1 MQKKTIT
8 RTKISEK
15 ETVNNGRAVLPAPAT
30 PVTPVAPPAPVVK
43 AAKSVPA
50 VKLTPTR
57 DDIARRAYEL
67 YLARGKSVGHDLEDW
82 TQAERELLGK
92 EHRNN

>member
-8 RTKISEK
+8 RTKVSEK
-15 ETVNNGRAVLPAPAT
+15 ETVNNGRGVLPAAAT
-30 PVTPVAPPAPVVK
+30 PVIPVVASAPGVK
-43 AAKSVPA
+43 AAKSVAA

-57 DDIARRAYEL
+57 DEIARRAYEL
-67 YLARGKSVGHDLEDW
+67 YLARGKSSGHDVEDW
-82 TQAERELLGK
+82 TQAERELRGK